1 MGEWVLIWM
10 IFQGSLGTMVI
21 APPPIYFHDQA
32 ACEAVARKLG
42 DPANEQFTRGGKC
55 YSTHTPHQAAN

>member
-10 IFQGSLGTMVI
+10 IYQVALGTSIM

-32 ACEAVARKLG
+32 ACEAVASKLG
-42 DPANEQFTRGGKC
+42 DLANEQVTMGGKC
-55 YSTHTPHQAAN
+55 YPTRTPQEPAK

>member
-10 IFQGSLGTMVI
+10 IYQGSLGTPIV

-32 ACEAVARKLG
+32 ACEAVVRTLG
-42 DPANEQFTRGGKC
+42 DLANEQFTMGGRC
-55 YSTHTPHQAAN
+55 YPTRTPQQPAK